1 MADTEKTA
9 EGAAAE
15 TLETNDFEALLKQ
28 EFKPKSEAAE
38 EAIQTA
44 VGTLAEFAL
53 RETTVISDDV
63 VETINAMIAEIDQKL
78 TDQVNLI
85 LHNEKFQKLEGAWRG
100 LHHLVNNA
108 ETGEYQ
114 KIKVF
119 NVSKDE
125 LRKTLKRYKGT
136 AWDQSPFFKKIY
148 EEEYGQFGGN
158 PFGCLVG
165 DYHFDHSPM
174 DCELLGEIAK
184 TSAASFAPFIAGL
197 SPTTLNMDSFQE
209 LSNPRDLKKIFD
221 SPEYAAWNSMRDSMD
236 SMYVGLAMPRF
247 LARQPY
253 GAKTDPVEEFN
264 FEEDTAGADSNKYC
278 WANSCYAMATNISQ
292 AFAEYGWCTQIRG
305 IESGGMVTDLPTHT
319 FPTDDGGVDMK
330 CPTEIAISDRREKEL
345 ADCGFMPLIHKK
357 STDMAAFIGAQSLHK
372 PREFDSDDATA
383 TENLSSRLPYQF
395 AVCRFAHYL
404 KQIVRDKIGG
414 FKERSDMEIWLNN
427 WIGQYVENNP
437 AVASDVDKARKPLA
451 GAAVT
456 VKEVEGNP
464 GYYTSQFKLRPHY
477 QLEGLDVELS
487 LTSKLPAA

>member
-1 MADTEKTA
+1 MADTEKT
-9 EGAAAE
+9 EGAAE
-15 TLETNDFEALLKQ
+15 GEVLEASDFESLLKQ
-28 EFKPKSEAAE
+28 EFKPKSDDAQ

-53 RETTVISDDV
+53 RETTVISEDV
-63 VETINAMIAEIDQKL
+63 IETINAMVAEIDQKL
-78 TDQVNLI
+78 TDQINLI
-85 LHNEKFQKLEGAWRG
+85 LHNDDFQKLEGAWRG

-108 ETGEYQ
+108 ETGVHQ

-119 NVSKDE
+119 NIGKDE
-125 LRKTLKRYKGT
+125 LRKTLKRYKGV

-148 EEEYGQFGGN
+148 EEEYGQFGGS

-174 DCELLGEIAK
+174 DVELLGEISRTA
-184 TSAASFAPFIAGL
+184 AASFAPFIAGL

-209 LSNPRDLKKIFD
+209 LANPRDLKKIFEG
-221 SPEYAAWNSMRDSMD
+221 PEYAAWNSMRDSMD

-253 GAKTDPVEEFN
+253 GEKTDPVDAFD
-264 FEEDTAGADSNKYC
+264 FEEDTEGADSSNYC
-278 WANSCYAMATNISQ
+278 WANSCYAMATNIAQ
-292 AFAEYGWCTQIRG
+292 AFSEYGWCTQIRG
-305 IESGGMVTDLPTHT
+305 IESGGLVTDLPTHT

-357 STDMAAFIGAQSLHK
+357 NSDMAAFIGAQSLHA
-372 PREFDSDDATA
+372 PREFDNPDATA
-383 TENLSSRLPYQF
+383 SENLSSRLPYQF

-414 FKERSDMEIWLNN
+414 FKERSDMEVYLNN
-427 WIGQYVENNP
+427 WIGKYVENNP
-437 AVASDVDKARKPLA
+437 AVATDADKARKPLA
-451 GAAVT
+451 GASVE
-456 VKEVEGNP
+456 VQEVEGNP

-487 LTSKLPAA
+487 LTSKLAD